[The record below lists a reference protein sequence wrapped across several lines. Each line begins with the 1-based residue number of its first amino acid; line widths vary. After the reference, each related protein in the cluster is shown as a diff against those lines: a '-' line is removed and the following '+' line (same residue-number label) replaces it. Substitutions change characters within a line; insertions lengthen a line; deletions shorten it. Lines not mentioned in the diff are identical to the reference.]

1 MATWSLKDKYAIS
14 GIGYTDFSKNSGK
27 TVQRL
32 ASEACLKA
40 VEDAGIDINEIDGL
54 VSYSMNDSVM
64 GVAVATELGIPD
76 VQYALDYYAGGNAA
90 NLIISNAASAI
101 EAGMANNV
109 LCFRAMN
116 GRSGYRF
123 GGGGNAARAAGVTQY
138 SAPFGLMTYGQAMAM
153 WCRRH
158 MIKYGTTSEQ
168 LGTVAT
174 TFRENAMRNPRAMMR
189 KPLSM
194 DDYMDAR
201 MIVDP
206 FRMYDLCL
214 ETDGACAVLV
224 TSAERAKDF
233 RKKPVYITSAAYGG
247 GPSQGQNGEDLLRWP
262 DHSHNA
268 YPYIQKGLWEGAGLA
283 KDDIDFAQIYDCFT
297 YSVLMALEGL
307 GFCAEGEGGPFV
319 QDGNIRVD
327 GSLPLN
333 TAGGLLSEGYIHGLN
348 NVIEAVQQLR
358 GEAGERQLEN
368 ANVGLTTAGAMTCA
382 SALILRN

>member
-368 ANVGLTTAGAMTCA
+368 ANVGLTTGGAMTCA

>member
-32 ASEACLKA
+32 ASEACLMA
-40 VEDAGIDINEIDGL
+40 VEDAGININEIDGL

-233 RKKPVYITSAAYGG
+233 GKKPVYITSAAYGG

-268 YPYIQKGLWEGAGLA
+268 YPYIQEGLWEGAGLN
-283 KDDIDFAQIYDCFT
+283 KNDIDFAQIYDCFT

-368 ANVGLTTAGAMTCA
+368 ANVGLTTGGAMTCA